1 MPRAIDKMGA
11 AMETAIEKKVA
22 ANPARVE
29 PKKKSEDNLQYSD
42 RMHLEP
48 ITKSDFEVFAAS
60 IRAAKRELKPASSTK
75 DYIIYKSKKLDHEI
89 EEDREEGISGPVL
102 DSIEKLVDKAQ
113 DLAEKANIESED
125 CPIARNQIKH
135 ELEKRG
141 MSSLKVEKV
150 INKQK

>member
-1 MPRAIDKMGA
+1 MLAYTRMLYMPRAIDKMGA

-48 ITKSDFEVFAAS
+48 ITKSDFELFAAS

-75 DYIIYKSKKLDHEI
+75 VLTSVTHLLMLY
-89 EEDREEGISGPVL
+89 SGL
-102 DSIEKLVDKAQ
+102 YYL
-113 DLAEKANIESED
+113 
-125 CPIARNQIKH
+125 QIK
-135 ELEKRG
+135 EVG
-141 MSSLKVEKV
+141 S
-150 INKQK
+150 

>member
-1 MPRAIDKMGA
+1 MLAYTRMLYMPRAIDKMGA

-29 PKKKSEDNLQYSD
+29 PKKKSEDSLQYSD

-75 DYIIYKSKKLDHEI
+75 VLTSVTHLLMLY
-89 EEDREEGISGPVL
+89 SGL
-102 DSIEKLVDKAQ
+102 YYL
-113 DLAEKANIESED
+113 
-125 CPIARNQIKH
+125 
-135 ELEKRG
+135 
-141 MSSLKVEKV
+141 
-150 INKQK
+150 